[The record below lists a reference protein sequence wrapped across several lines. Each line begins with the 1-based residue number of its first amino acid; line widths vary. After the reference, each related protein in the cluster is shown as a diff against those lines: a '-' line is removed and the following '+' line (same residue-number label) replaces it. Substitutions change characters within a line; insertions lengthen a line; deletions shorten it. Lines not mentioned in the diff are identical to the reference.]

1 MCQQTI
7 QEGLEALDGVQ
18 LAYVNLNEAK
28 AMVKYD
34 QTKLTLA
41 DLEQAIA
48 KLGYQAGDVSADVE
62 AYSKLPGCCKL
73 PQDQ

>member
-1 MCQQTI
+1 
-7 QEGLEALDGVQ
+7 
-18 LAYVNLNEAK
+18 
-28 AMVKYD
+28 MVKYD
-34 QTKLTLA
+34 QTKLALA

-48 KLGYQAGDVSADVE
+48 KLGYQAGDVPADVE